1 MNLMM
6 RYALREMLLLGL
18 TSGLTKE
25 VILTTNEAKHPFKL
39 GQCSRNQRKMAGNMN
54 LAQRQAKKCT
64 SVVKE
69 GEADIKGEK
78 GEEEEKTRRDTSKMR
93 NGDLSDDRK

>member
-6 RYALREMLLLGL
+6 RYAPKDTLLLGL

-39 GQCSRNQRKMAGNMN
+39 GQCSRDQRKMAGNISTT
-54 LAQRQAKKCT
+54 AEAKKCI
-64 SVVKE
+64 SVVQE
-69 GEADIKGEK
+69 GEADIK
-78 GEEEEKTRRDTSKMR
+78 TRRGGGVGRKDTARDKQDEKWGPER
-93 NGDLSDDRK
+93 